1 MASVDLIAVV
11 GAAFFGGGILV
22 GAMLVIAAG
31 IRAEGQLAWRRGTAT
46 LRDDP
51 ASRMARGIRRINGVG
66 LRSWGPL
73 PAPVAPRMGEAGGR
87 PTGAGRPT
95 PAEPMVVEDLGTR
108 LSSGR
113 D

>member
-11 GAAFFGGGILV
+11 GAAFFGGGVLV

-31 IRAEGQLAWRRGTAT
+31 IRAEGQLAWRRGTVT

-66 LRSWGPL
+66 LRTTVV
-73 PAPVAPRMGEAGGR
+73 PVTNVTPGTLVTSEEGGTQLT
-87 PTGAGRPT
+87 PGALARSADG
-95 PAEPMVVEDLGTR
+95 
-108 LSSGR
+108 
-113 D
+113 